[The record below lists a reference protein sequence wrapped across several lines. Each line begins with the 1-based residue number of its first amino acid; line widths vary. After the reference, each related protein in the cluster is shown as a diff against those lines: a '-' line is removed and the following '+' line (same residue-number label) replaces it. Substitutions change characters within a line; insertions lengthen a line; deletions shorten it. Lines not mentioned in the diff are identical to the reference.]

1 MRALRQAFFHA
12 TFADTRSAALPALRS
27 TAPVS
32 MRRSFASAVENGLA
46 APQSSIP
53 VFERSR
59 RPPPDPERDARLER
73 LKAARNAIALRL
85 DLAPGVLG
93 ANGLLEAIANQNPH
107 RPEEL
112 EAIPDMRRWQREVL
126 GKELIEA
133 SKATS

>member
-1 MRALRQAFFHA
+1 MHDTVQATVAA
-12 TFADTRSAALPALRS
+12 TSSPTCDRSAQLRIS
-27 TAPVS
+27 TVLS
-32 MRRSFASAVENGLA
+32 QSDLSGLA

-73 LKAARNAIALRL
+73 LKAARNAIAQRL
-85 DLAPGVLG
+85 DLAPGVLC
-93 ANGLLEAIANQNPH
+93 ANGLLEAIANQNPD
-107 RPEEL
+107 RAEEL

-133 SKATS
+133 AKATS